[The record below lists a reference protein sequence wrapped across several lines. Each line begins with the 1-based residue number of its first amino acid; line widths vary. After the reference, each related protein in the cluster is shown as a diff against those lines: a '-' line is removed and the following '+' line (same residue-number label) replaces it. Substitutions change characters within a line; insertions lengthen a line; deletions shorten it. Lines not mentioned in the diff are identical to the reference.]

1 VFRCRE
7 ASAVADEALHLAAAR
22 VHRVEAL
29 HGEQV
34 VDAGIDADLERIL
47 QISFGRNL

>member
-1 VFRCRE
+1 VFRSRKS
-7 ASAVADEALHLAAAR
+7 SA
-22 VHRVEAL
+22 VEAL